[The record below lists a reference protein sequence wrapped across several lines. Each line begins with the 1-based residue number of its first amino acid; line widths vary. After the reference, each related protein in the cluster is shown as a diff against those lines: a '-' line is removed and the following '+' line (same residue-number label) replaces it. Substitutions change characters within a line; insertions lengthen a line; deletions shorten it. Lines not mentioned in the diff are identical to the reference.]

1 MKDDNE
7 FRKCVHLGWNWVHLR
22 SPGSEFAFGR
32 SQYLISSFPFTW
44 VLHFPTLEWQF
55 PFTWVEYSRISE
67 GINSRRFLRSHHSTS
82 STLLDVSSPS
92 PIFPAPFYLF
102 PPFWFN
108 FFFWTLFDFSLNF
121 FFLEHSNFILLLI
134 FPSLLVSFGGY
145 LCKWSLFPLALA
157 NKWLF

>member
-108 FFFWTLFDFSLNF
+108 FFFWTLFDFSFNF
-121 FFLEHSNFILLLI
+121 FFSGTFEFYSSVNFSITSGFFWRLPLQVI
-134 FPSLLVSFGGY
+134 TISVSTR
-145 LCKWSLFPLALA
+145 
-157 NKWLF
+157 